1 MAASRPALEI
11 ARESSTLTGR
21 RMRWLG
27 GAAAGAGTILALV
40 LLGWLIFW
48 IRDELAVEASAR
60 AARDLIAAGQFPAAS
75 APLEHWLKARPK
87 SPEARFLSA
96 RAAIGL
102 ERFEQGFRELQAAY
116 QLGYAATAIERQRA
130 IVLSRLGKHAEAEP
144 VLRRIF
150 LAPADDGSRDAEV
163 DEALARSYIETFQLR
178 AAEEVI
184 KRWMQDAPSDAKA
197 YFWKSEV
204 EQHKAHADAELMV
217 ANYEHALQLD
227 PELDK
232 ARLALAELY
241 LKAHRIEDAAR
252 EYSIY
257 LSRHPDHFAACLG
270 LGQIAAERG
279 NDEEA
284 IGYFDRASK
293 LAPRDFR
300 PLFERGKMEIAR
312 GRTEA
317 ALAFFDKAV
326 EMNADEPEVHY
337 QRSLILTR
345 LGRTSDAKK
354 DNEETARLRKQKD
367 ELSKLLDRLL
377 ITPNDER
384 LQYDAARWL
393 FDHGHPEEGLRW
405 AEKNLRDHPRHIETI
420 RLLADYYEK
429 QGNEGLANFYRVQV
443 ETR

>member
-1 MAASRPALEI
+1 MTGKRVPWL
-11 ARESSTLTGR
+11 AR
-21 RMRWLG
+21 
-27 GAAAGAGTILALV
+27 AGAGAILGLV
-40 LLGWLIFW
+40 ILGWLIFW
-48 IRDELAVEASAR
+48 IRDELAAESSAL
-60 AARDLIAAGQFPAAS
+60 AARELIAAGQFKAAGD
-75 APLEHWLKARPK
+75 PLGQLLKTRPK

-102 ERFEQGFRELQAAY
+102 ERFEQGFKELEAA
-116 QLGYAATAIERQRA
+116 QKLGYSAGAIERQRA

-150 LAPADDGSRDAEV
+150 LASNDGSRDAEV
-163 DEALARSYIETFQLR
+163 DEALAKCYIETFQLR
-178 AAEEVI
+178 AAEEAI

-204 EQHKAHADAELMV
+204 EQHKSNADAEVMV
-217 ANYEHALQLD
+217 ANYEHALRLD
-227 PELDK
+227 PDLDK

-241 LKAHRIEDAAR
+241 LKAHRTEDAAR

-257 LSRHPDHFAACLG
+257 LNRHPDNFAACLG

-279 NDEEA
+279 NAEEA
-284 IGYFDRASK
+284 IGYFNRAST
-293 LAPRDFR
+293 LAPHDYR
-300 PLFERGKMEIAR
+300 PLFERGKMEIGR
-312 GRTEA
+312 GRTDT

-345 LGRTSDAKK
+345 LGRTGDAKK
-354 DNEETARLRKQKD
+354 ENEETARLRKEKD
-367 ELSKLLDRLL
+367 ELGKLLDSMLK
-377 ITPNDER
+377 TPNDER

-405 AEKNLRDHPRHIETI
+405 AEKNLREHPRHTETN
-420 RLLADYYEK
+420 RLLADYYER
-429 QGNEGLANFYRVQV
+429 QGNRGLANFYRLHADAK
-443 ETR
+443 